1 MLSTPDRDD
10 DLLRERLRALHDTWP
25 GDPADDDPLHDARRR
40 AEAGSP
46 PRLVDL
52 VAPVCRAI
60 GRRLGASATG
70 LPLPPAPTPP
80 GAAAPGADLAATSPP
95 ASPDPA
101 PAPDADT
108 EADADADTRR
118 TRRTDRP
125 R

>member
-1 MLSTPDRDD
+1 MLSSPDRDD

-40 AEAGSP
+40 SEAGSP

-80 GAAAPGADLAATSPP
+80 GAAAPGAEPAATPHA

-101 PAPDADT
+101 PAPDADADT
-108 EADADADTRR
+108 DADARR